1 MTMSFNSVLNILKM
15 IRFYKSGQYSHK
27 YQVIKTLLSGK
38 YFGKVHISVHLFI
51 FNKQL
56 ILQGNENV
64 KDTQVT

>member
-1 MTMSFNSVLNILKM
+1 MTMSLKM

-27 YQVIKTLLSGK
+27 YRGMKTILIEK

-56 ILQGNENV
+56 ILQGNDNV

>member
-1 MTMSFNSVLNILKM
+1 MSLKM

-27 YQVIKTLLSGK
+27 YRGMKTILIEK

-56 ILQGNENV
+56 ILQGNDNV
-64 KDTQVT
+64 KDT